1 MKYAVHNYKNVCP
14 LTRIVFRTFF
24 RTKREA
30 LAYAATIEK
39 PILEK
44 KGVNA
49 WIEIPI

>member
-1 MKYAVHNYKNVCP
+1 MKYAIHNYKNVCS
-14 LTRIVFRTFF
+14 LTRIVFRKFF

-44 KGVNA
+44 KIGNEWV
-49 WIEIPI
+49 EIPI